1 MGFGGNKN
9 TESVGGSSDVTLY
22 GNESK
27 EFFHSTRKK
36 KMKVFKSSSFIT
48 VVVYSSRPFSSSRRS
63 NAIIKT

>member
-1 MGFGGNKN
+1 MGGGNKNTGCVVGFGGNKN

-36 KMKVFKSSSFIT
+36 K
-48 VVVYSSRPFSSSRRS
+48 
-63 NAIIKT
+63 